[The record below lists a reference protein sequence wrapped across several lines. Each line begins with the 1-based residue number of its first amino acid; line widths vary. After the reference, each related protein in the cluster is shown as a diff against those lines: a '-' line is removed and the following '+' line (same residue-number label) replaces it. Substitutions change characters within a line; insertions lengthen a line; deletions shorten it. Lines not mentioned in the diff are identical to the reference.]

1 MRGALLGVAPVLVTA
16 SAAAVAAPG
25 ASFTLTSPAFRA
37 GAKIPKVYTCDGR
50 NVSPPLRW
58 TAPPAGTKALA
69 ILMDDPDAGSV
80 PFLHWTAWN
89 ISTRARTLAA
99 DATGLVEG
107 RNGGGD
113 TGYTGPCPP
122 TGTHRYI
129 FRLYAL
135 KAPLRLPGRA
145 PRTAFERAIAGK
157 VVATARLVGR
167 YRR

>member
-1 MRGALLGVAPVLVTA
+1 MRPALSGLAAVLLAA
-16 SAAAVAAPG
+16 SAAAAAPG
-25 ASFTLTSPAFRA
+25 ASFTLSSPAFRSA
-37 GAKIPKVYTCDGR
+37 GKIPRVYTCDGR

-89 ISTRARTLAA
+89 ISTRARTLTA

-122 TGTHRYI
+122 TGTHRYV

-135 KAPLRLPGRA
+135 KAPLRLPSRA
-145 PRTAFERAIAGK
+145 SRATFERAIAGK
-157 VVATARLVGR
+157 VAATARLVGR
-167 YRR
+167 YGR